1 MSMTMETFCGGVPT
15 VMETVR
21 LTLWWK
27 RSLLGGLG
35 RYPVGIT
42 CDLSGKASTLA
53 SVWQC
58 LIWVMVI
65 MEVCRMRRMASL
77 RHGFVAVY
85 VVWGLIVAFLNVARQ
100 FLGFGILIFGELN
113 AGLCGGFWF
122 FTRKIVSKFS
132 GQSKAYVRH

>member
-15 VMETVR
+15 VIETVR

-65 MEVCRMRRMASL
+65 MEVCRMRRMASF
-77 RHGFVAVY
+77 RHGFVVVY

-100 FLGFGILIFGELN
+100 FLGFGILIFGGVKCRIMWGVLVFYKED
-113 AGLCGGFWF
+113 CE
-122 FTRKIVSKFS
+122 
-132 GQSKAYVRH
+132 